1 MKKHEL
7 DKLRQMMGDTATAL
21 DASYVRER
29 LDELGISVDEAAALP
44 EKRLLAIVTEGLDA
58 GAYEI
63 RSEMERA
70 WGSVPDEV
78 DREFADGTLL
88 MAINAWLHGLDHQVS
103 GGTSETCLASYI
115 GEAVDDIE
123 RRAERVLSTS
133 DAWRDII
140 RWWGAAYRV
149 LAALRERPD
158 VNYLSV
164 CEHLLNGNI
173 EAAADEVGVEIDW

>member
-29 LDELGISVDEAAALP
+29 LDELDISVDEAADLS
-44 EKRLLAIVTEGLDA
+44 EELFWGIVGEGLYA
-58 GAYEI
+58 GVCEI
-63 RSEMERA
+63 RSEIERA
-70 WGSVPDEV
+70 WGSVPEKV
-78 DREFADGTLL
+78 DRELADGNLL
-88 MAINAWLHGLDHQVS
+88 MAINAWLRVLDHQVS

-123 RRAERVLSTS
+123 RRAERVLSAS
-133 DAWRDII
+133 DAWRDIV
-140 RWWGAAYRV
+140 RWWGAAYRI

-173 EAAADEVGVEIDW
+173 EAAAEGVGVEIDW